1 MLTGTLPVGTEPS
14 VTLGPP
20 AGAGARVR
28 TLARAWRP
36 CARGLPL
43 PTLGA
48 TAALATFP
56 ALLVAIR
63 QGRSYD
69 GALVAAALA
78 IGAATAFAVEDPA
91 EETLSASPTPLAHRR
106 LLRLA
111 AIVLGIAVT
120 SGLVLLIAV
129 TSTHGGL
136 AGGDVARRG
145 AEMAATSGL
154 AGAGAG
160 LAQRR
165 GAPWAAH
172 GGAAGGLLLTLL
184 ISSLAYRFAELPTL
198 LQSPHHARWWGVGL
212 AGWLVAGW
220 TWRDP
225 ARR

>member
-1 MLTGTLPVGTEPS
+1 MLTDAIPGGTDRAALS
-14 VTLGPP
+14 QP
-20 AGAGARVR
+20 ALHDPRLR
-28 TLARAWRP
+28 TLTRAWRP

-43 PTLGA
+43 PTLAA
-48 TAALATFP
+48 TAVLAGAPSLVVAL
-56 ALLVAIR
+56 R

-78 IGAATAFAVEDPA
+78 VGAATAFAVEDPA
-91 EETLSASPTPLAHRR
+91 EETLGASPTPLAHRR

-111 AIVLGIAVT
+111 AVALGAAVM
-120 SGLVLLIAV
+120 SALLLLVAAF
-129 TSTHGGL
+129 STPGGL
-136 AGGDVARRG
+136 TGGDVGRRA

-172 GGAAGGLLLTLL
+172 GGAAGGVLVTLL
-184 ISSLAYRFAELPTL
+184 ISGLAYRYTELPAL
-198 LQSPHHARWWGVGL
+198 IQSPHHSRWWGLGL
-212 AGWLVAGW
+212 AGWLVVGW